1 MTTMKK
7 PRWPFFLGG
16 IVGAAAVYYL
26 DPDKG
31 SQRRDSLGPVTQKMG
46 GAGSFASRAVSTVK
60 ETVPHTPDNPN
71 PDDTTLRDRVESEI
85 FRNPQTSREH
95 INVNVVGGIVELR
108 GEQATQGDID
118 RLVQA
123 VKGIPNVKGVHNYL
137 HLPGTPAPN
146 KESAIEA
153 S

>member
-1 MTTMKK
+1 
-7 PRWPFFLGG
+7 
-16 IVGAAAVYYL
+16 
-26 DPDKG
+26 
-31 SQRRDSLGPVTQKMG
+31 
-46 GAGSFASRAVSTVK
+46 
-60 ETVPHTPDNPN
+60 
-71 PDDTTLRDRVESEI
+71 VESEI

-108 GEQATQGDID
+108 GEQAAQGDID